1 MSGALKRTE
10 RRRGADVCG
19 SPRHWGSVAKV
30 ILFLNHLQCTLTPKY
45 TWSYAESLDKEAN
58 EVERCQQS

>member
-1 MSGALKRTE
+1 MSVVPEGTGDLQKR
-10 RRRGADVCG
+10 
-19 SPRHWGSVAKV
+19 S

-45 TWSYAESLDKEAN
+45 TQTYAESLDKEAN